1 MSDPASRASGSA
13 QARRAGSLTPRV
25 SVQIVR
31 TNAARIA
38 SRSAPSCVHR
48 SRSRSR
54 RPSCSRSSS
63 ARCRTVGSR
72 TDGRSPVHTEAARP
86 AETGRRPAARRVHD
100 AARRLVRQHPPDRP
114 TSAPAVHQRTVS
126 TSGRHSDHAKRSGWA
141 RCFRTPCARG
151 CPSSASPPRT
161 SLMSGCGCR
170 SWRSAGP
177 GTAACLARLND
188 FAFMA
193 QSGNAQS
200 DRTRVARGAD
210 AVPLADANS
219 PVGRRKSDRVD
230 ASCVWASIGAVT
242 ATASRQLVSELMRR
256 SRSARA
262 RRMSSNVLGSL
273 RYMSRIAA

>member
-1 MSDPASRASGSA
+1 MSVSLSAGALCRPGRPLKRGWEAERGVSDPASRASGSA

-38 SRSAPSCVHR
+38 SRSAPELRAQIQITIAPAVVLAIEL
-48 SRSRSR
+48 
-54 RPSCSRSSS
+54 

-86 AETGRRPAARRVHD
+86 AETGRRPAARRVHH

-126 TSGRHSDHAKRSGWA
+126 TSGRHSDHANRSAWA
-141 RCFRTPCARG
+141 RCFRTRCARG

-177 GTAACLARLND
+177 GTVACLA
-188 FAFMA
+188 
-193 QSGNAQS
+193 
-200 DRTRVARGAD
+200 
-210 AVPLADANS
+210 P
-219 PVGRRKSDRVD
+219 
-230 ASCVWASIGAVT
+230 
-242 ATASRQLVSELMRR
+242 
-256 SRSARA
+256 
-262 RRMSSNVLGSL
+262 
-273 RYMSRIAA
+273 